1 MAACGARA
9 ARNKLSTL
17 GLLAASSS
25 GNANLRNPNMPIPT
39 RRDFLLGATASALPA
54 TITSGVAGPAP
65 ATGAAGLREESWD
78 RGRLVHLLPTVGHDR
93 FLIKASLD
101 HRLASEPELVVGTN
115 KVRGQRN
122 PGNGSFW
129 QFDVPG
135 LNPATTYQLSLT
147 GDDGRALCEPWP
159 LATFPAPTAMPERL
173 RVMIYTCG
181 GGHDAL
187 NADLPEGKINWLP
200 SMLRR
205 RLLARGL
212 SFKPDALIAN
222 GDQVYW
228 DLRAPQASKSSGAS
242 AKGIAYAGTFDRAQ
256 PVFGTVN
263 EAPFLRA
270 SGPQI
275 VPQYGALCR
284 STPVFFMQD
293 DHDYF
298 DNDEATDDIIT
309 FPPDQFMLNL
319 ARATRQLYY
328 PEYLPDPERPL
339 GLPGASAADRPPGV
353 GEAFGTL
360 RFGRLAEILLYD
372 IRRSQTLAG
381 PSAVFVDGTVETWLK
396 ARMAARDVVHVV
408 NIPSNPP
415 GWSAGKWG
423 EWYPDILGPD
433 GRLTIN
439 TPKPYWQSG
448 WLKQHDRLMA
458 AVAAMPGRIPLIIS
472 GDLHAIAEG
481 RMHRSGALDFGGNPI
496 VVVLSG
502 PLGTGDRGWPSAFR
516 GIGATPPVHLQMEEN
531 LKPIEENGFI
541 LVDFTIDAI
550 TIRFF
555 KFNYHQQNA
564 SAIDTLE
571 PFRVTELKRPA

>member
-1 MAACGARA
+1 M
-9 ARNKLSTL
+9 
-17 GLLAASSS
+17 
-25 GNANLRNPNMPIPT
+25 PT
-39 RRDFLLGATASALPA
+39 RRDLLIAAAASSLPRI
-54 TITSGVAGPAP
+54 ITSGVAGPTAA
-65 ATGAAGLREESWD
+65 ATVASAREDQWD
-78 RGRLVHLLPTVGHDR
+78 QGRLAHLLPTVSHDR
-93 FLIKASLD
+93 FLIKASFD
-101 HRLASEPELVVGTN
+101 HPLAAAPELSVGATR
-115 KVRGQRN
+115 VRGQRN
-122 PGNGSFW
+122 PGDGSFW
-129 QFDVPG
+129 QFDAPG
-135 LNPATTYQLSLT
+135 LEPSTIYQLSLT
-147 GDDGRALCEPWP
+147 AEDGRALCEPWP
-159 LATFPAPTAMPERL
+159 LATFPAPDSMPPRL

-187 NADLPEGKINWLP
+187 NAGLPEGKINWLP
-200 SMLRR
+200 SALRR

-222 GDQVYW
+222 GDQIYW
-228 DLRAPQASKSSGAS
+228 DLRAPRASKGSGAS
-242 AKGIAYAGTFDRAQ
+242 TQGIAFAGRFDRAQ
-256 PVFGTVN
+256 PVFGGAN

-270 SGPQI
+270 TGPQI
-275 VPQYGALCR
+275 VLQYGALCR
-284 STPVFFMQD
+284 STPVFFLQD

-298 DNDEATDDIIT
+298 DNDEATDEIIT

-381 PSAVFVDGTVETWLK
+381 PSAVFVDGTVEAWLK
-396 ARMAARDVVHVV
+396 ARMAAREVVHVV

-423 EWYPDILGPD
+423 EWYPDILGRD
-433 GRLTIN
+433 GRLTVD

-458 AVAAMPGRIPLIIS
+458 AVAAMPGRIPLVIS

-481 RMHRSGALDFGGNPI
+481 RMQRSGALDFSRNPI
-496 VVVLSG
+496 VVILSG

-516 GIGATPPVHLQMEEN
+516 GIGASPPLHLQMKEN

-541 LVDFTIDAI
+541 IADFTTDGI

-555 KFNYHQQNA
+555 RFNYHRQ
-564 SAIDTLE
+564 SAGEIDTLE
-571 PFRVTELKRPA
+571 PFRVTELKRPG

>member
-1 MAACGARA
+1 M
-9 ARNKLSTL
+9 
-17 GLLAASSS
+17 
-25 GNANLRNPNMPIPT
+25 PT
-39 RRDFLLGATASALPA
+39 RREFLVGAAA
-54 TITSGVAGPAP
+54 TGVPRIITSGVAGPAP
-65 ATGAAGLREESWD
+65 AATAPSIDDWD
-78 RGRLVHLLPTVGHDR
+78 QGRLVHLLPTVSHDR
-93 FLIKASLD
+93 LLIKASFDRPLG
-101 HRLASEPELVVGTN
+101 AAPELTVGTIR
-115 KVRGQRN
+115 VHGQRN
-122 PGNGSFW
+122 PGDGSFW
-129 QFDVPG
+129 QFDVAG
-135 LNPATTYQLSLT
+135 LEPATSYLLSLT
-147 GDDGRALCEPWP
+147 GDDRRSLCEPWP
-159 LATFPAPTAMPERL
+159 ISTFPAPDAMPIRL
-173 RVMIYTCG
+173 RLMIYTCG

-187 NADLPEGKINWLP
+187 NAGLPDGKINWLP
-200 SMLRR
+200 SALRR

-222 GDQVYW
+222 GDQIYW
-228 DLRAPQASKSSGAS
+228 DLRAPQASKGSGAS
-242 AKGIAYAGTFDRAQ
+242 AKGIAFAGTFDRAQ
-256 PVFGTVN
+256 PVFGTAN
-263 EAPFLRA
+263 EVAFLRA
-270 SGPQI
+270 TGPQI

-298 DNDEATDDIIT
+298 DNDEATDDVIT

-328 PEYLPDPERPL
+328 PEYLPDRERPL

-381 PSAVFVDGTVETWLK
+381 PSAVFVDGTVEAWLK
-396 ARMAARDVVHVV
+396 ARMAAREVVHVV

-423 EWYPDILGPD
+423 EWYPDVLSRE
-433 GRLTIN
+433 GRLTIE

-458 AVAAMPGRIPLIIS
+458 AVNAMPGRIPLVIS

-481 RMHRSGALDFGGNPI
+481 RMQRSGALDFSRNPI
-496 VVVLSG
+496 VAVLSG

-516 GIGATPPVHLQMEEN
+516 GIGATPSVHLQMEES

-541 LVDFTIDAI
+541 IADFTPEGI

-555 KFNYHQQNA
+555 RFNYHRQ
-564 SAIDTLE
+564 SADEIDTLE
-571 PFRVTELKRPA
+571 PFRVTELKRPS

>member
-1 MAACGARA
+1 VG
-9 ARNKLSTL
+9 
-17 GLLAASSS
+17 
-25 GNANLRNPNMPIPT
+25 T
-39 RRDFLLGATASALPA
+39 RRDFVISVAASTLPG
-54 TITSGVAGPAP
+54 IISSGVAGPA
-65 ATGAAGLREESWD
+65 TAAIAASLREDTWD
-78 RGRLVHLLPTVGHDR
+78 QGRLAHLLPTVSHDR
-93 FLIKASLD
+93 FLIKASFD
-101 HRLASEPELVVGTN
+101 RPLAAAPDLGLGTN
-115 KVRGQRN
+115 RVRGQRN
-122 PGNGSFW
+122 PGDGTFW
-129 QFDVPG
+129 QFDAGG
-135 LNPATTYQLSLT
+135 LEPATTYRLSLT

-159 LATFPAPTAMPERL
+159 LSTFPAPDAMPPRL
-173 RVMIYTCG
+173 RLMIYTCG

-187 NADLPEGKINWLP
+187 NADLPDGKINWLP
-200 SMLRR
+200 SSLRR
-205 RLLARGL
+205 RMLVRGL

-228 DLRAPQASKSSGAS
+228 DLRAPQASKGSGAS

-256 PVFGTVN
+256 PVFGAAN
-263 EAPFLRA
+263 EAAFLRA
-270 SGPQI
+270 TGPQI
-275 VPQYGALCR
+275 APQYGALCR

-353 GEAFGTL
+353 AEAFGTL

-381 PSAVFVDGTVETWLK
+381 PSAVFVDGTVEAWLK
-396 ARMAARDVVHVV
+396 ARMTAREVVHVV

-423 EWYPDILGPD
+423 EWYPDILDRD

-439 TPKPYWQSG
+439 LPKPYWQSG

-458 AVAAMPGRIPLIIS
+458 AVAGMPGRIPLIIS

-481 RMHRSGALDFGGNPI
+481 RMQRSGALDFSRKPI
-496 VVVLSG
+496 IVVLSG

-531 LKPIEENGFI
+531 LKPVEENGFI
-541 LVDFTIDAI
+541 IADFTTDGI

-555 KFNYHQQNA
+555 RFNYHRQ
-564 SAIDTLE
+564 SADDIDTLE
-571 PFRVTELKRPA
+571 PFRVTELKRSD

>member
-1 MAACGARA
+1 M
-9 ARNKLSTL
+9 
-17 GLLAASSS
+17 
-25 GNANLRNPNMPIPT
+25 PT
-39 RRDFLLGATASALPA
+39 RRDFLIGAATAGLPG
-54 TITSGVAGPAP
+54 IVTSGVAGPAP
-65 ATGAAGLREESWD
+65 AATAANLREDAWD
-78 RGRLVHLLPTVGHDR
+78 QGRLVHLLPTVSHDR
-93 FLIKASLD
+93 FLIKASFD
-101 HRLASEPELVVGTN
+101 RPLAAAPELGIGTN
-115 KVRGQRN
+115 RVRGEQN
-122 PGNGSFW
+122 PAGGSFW
-129 QFDVPG
+129 QFDAPG
-135 LNPATTYQLSLT
+135 LEPATTYRLSLT
-147 GDDGRALCEPWP
+147 EDDGRSLCEPWP
-159 LATFPAPTAMPERL
+159 LSTFPAPDAMPSRL
-173 RVMIYTCG
+173 RLMIYTCG

-187 NADLPEGKINWLP
+187 NAGLPDGKINWLP
-200 SMLRR
+200 SALRR
-205 RLLARGL
+205 RLLVRGL

-228 DLRAPQASKSSGAS
+228 DLRAPQASKGSGAS
-242 AKGIAYAGTFDRAQ
+242 AKGIAFAGTFDRAQ
-256 PVFGTVN
+256 PVFGTAN
-263 EAPFLRA
+263 ETAFLRA
-270 SGPQI
+270 TGPQI

-309 FPPDQFMLNL
+309 FPPDQFMINL

-339 GLPGASAADRPPGV
+339 GLPGASTADRPPVV

-381 PSAVFVDGTVETWLK
+381 PSAVFVDGTVEAWLK
-396 ARMAARDVVHVV
+396 ARMAAREVVHVV

-423 EWYPDILGPD
+423 EWYPDILGRD
-433 GRLTIN
+433 GRLTID

-458 AVAAMPGRIPLIIS
+458 AVAAMPGRIPLVIS

-481 RMHRSGALDFGGNPI
+481 RMLRSGALDFSRNPI
-496 VVVLSG
+496 VVILSG

-541 LVDFTIDAI
+541 MADFTTDGI

-555 KFNYHQQNA
+555 RFNYHRQ
-564 SAIDTLE
+564 SADEIDTLE
-571 PFRVTELKRPA
+571 PFRVTELKRLG